1 MITSQIQ
8 TDEVPK
14 IQIQEMALQTD
25 EVKYEVQYEVMPP

>member
-25 EVKYEVQYEVMPP
+25 EVKYEV